1 VFVVVLQNPSVMT
14 VCVVVID
21 NNALLF
27 LTLVMF
33 MVVAMMKGHAK
44 LCRQGGRGRQ
54 GGQQL
59 YSFAVTGIDRVIKVV
74 STYCATARQDRALD
88 ITNANEA

>member
-1 VFVVVLQNPSVMT
+1 MWSCLQEGPAVHS
-14 VCVVVID
+14 
-21 NNALLF
+21 
-27 LTLVMF
+27 
-33 MVVAMMKGHAK
+33 GHAK
-44 LCRQGGRGRQ
+44 LCRQGVRGRQ

-88 ITNANEA
+88 ITNANEANTINLWP